1 MDKLANLPN
10 VKRDSELS
18 ARMFMRNVPNKE
30 VQMYFDPRAVQTR
43 FQLFPCEDS
52 RQHVNEPIIMT
63 DHYDTTKNFLPGTRA
78 PFEGYAKKVEDESKL
93 RNIMFPLQRGH
104 ASQYIPSTKSDMY
117 NADVAGSSNKLC
129 NRHTLL
135 FNESELPKINRN
147 PHNIATDTFF
157 NHTRQ
162 QVKNL

>member
-10 VKRDSELS
+10 VKRDAELS
-18 ARMFMRNVPNKE
+18 NRIYMRNIPNKD

-43 FQLFPCEDS
+43 FQLFPCEDV
-52 RQHVNEPIIMT
+52 RPNVQEPIIIT
-63 DHYDTTKNFLPGTRA
+63 DHYDTRKNFLPGDSA
-78 PFEGYAKKVEDESKL
+78 PFEGYAKKVEDESRL
-93 RNIMFPLQRGH
+93 RNIMMPLQRGH
-104 ASQYIPSTKSDMY
+104 AKEYIPSTNSDMY
-117 NADVAGSSNKLC
+117 NVDVAGSSNKLC

-135 FNESELPKINRN
+135 FKESELPKINRN
-147 PHNIATDTFF
+147 PQNIATDRFF

>member
-43 FQLFPCEDS
+43 FQLFPCEDA
-52 RQHVNEPIIMT
+52 RPQVNEPIIMT
-63 DHYDTTKNFLPGTRA
+63 DHYDTTKNFLPGNRA

-93 RNIMFPLQRGH
+93 RNIM
-104 ASQYIPSTKSDMY
+104 
-117 NADVAGSSNKLC
+117 
-129 NRHTLL
+129 L
-135 FNESELPKINRN
+135 FIVRVEKIL
-147 PHNIATDTFF
+147 
-157 NHTRQ
+157 
-162 QVKNL
+162 K